1 MMIDKV
7 MEVIAERMAMS
18 ADEIA
23 PDMALEDIMEDE
35 QDLVDVLMELEDVFD
50 VSLPDELMEE
60 MHTVRELADY
70 IATQI

>member
-35 QDLVDVLMELEDVFD
+35 QDLVDVLMEL
-50 VSLPDELMEE
+50 
-60 MHTVRELADY
+60 
-70 IATQI
+70 